1 MSEEGFGIRERI
13 HYQRS
18 CLASEKGRS
27 TRESAALAPEKG
39 LGLRE
44 KVFNVIKKGSV
55 SVRDQRKDCLDVRKG
70 LVSEKGFSFSLVS
83 EKGFSISPIAL
94 RKDAQATGWRWK
106 KRGRLGELL
115 AAEGSRA
122 ESRTDYSNLSME
134 EFWNHE
140 RPAEIMMAAE
150 GSQGEVHDLT

>member
-1 MSEEGFGIRERI
+1 MCRRTMRLQRTTEKGFSTRERVGLDSEARFSVRGRAWYQRKDLLSEKLLSIRERAQ
-13 HYQRS
+13 HQGK
-18 CLASEKGRS
+18 CCFS
-27 TRESAALAPEKG
+27 TREGAWPQ
-39 LGLRE
+39 RE

-70 LVSEKGFSFSLVS
+70 LVSQKGFSFSLVS

-122 ESRTDYSNLSME
+122 ESRTD
-134 EFWNHE
+134 
-140 RPAEIMMAAE
+140 
-150 GSQGEVHDLT
+150 

>member
-13 HYQRS
+13 YYQRS

-39 LGLRE
+39 LGLS
-44 KVFNVIKKGSV
+44 VIKKGSV
-55 SVRDQRKDCLDVRKG
+55 SVRDQRKGCLDVRKG
-70 LVSEKGFSFSLVS
+70 LVSQKGVSFSLVS

-122 ESRTDYSNLSME
+122 ESRTD
-134 EFWNHE
+134 
-140 RPAEIMMAAE
+140 
-150 GSQGEVHDLT
+150 